1 MEPKHAEL
9 MKRIILFALLSLP
22 AFAQQRT
29 SAQLG
34 EDLQKLRV
42 LGSVLHVAAHPDDES
57 THMLTWFAQQ
67 QHWET
72 SYFACTRGD
81 GGQNLIGDEQGV
93 PLGLIRTQELLAAR
107 RIDGANQYFSRAFD
121 FGFSKST
128 EEALVFWDRQLILSD
143 LVWVI
148 RKTRPDIIFTRF
160 PPDARAG
167 HGHHS
172 ASAALAIEAYKAAAD
187 PKMFPEQLKKGVD
200 VWQAKRLLWNTFR
213 FPGSTG
219 NSTISDSQFKVN
231 IGDYLPF
238 LGQSTGEL
246 AAYSRS
252 QHKSQGFGFAVDRGR
267 SSEYFATL
275 GGEAPKE
282 FLWDGVDASWNRVNP
297 NIDALIVPIIK
308 DYNPEKPYESIS
320 ALINL
325 KKSIQALPSSP
336 WTQKK
341 IAEINAWV
349 VSAAGVYLG
358 ATTSQGMVAI
368 GEKLPIKTEFIVRA
382 PINVDHVSISFA
394 GIDTTILGKIE
405 PYKKYPFNRV
415 ITASAPITQPYW
427 IQEAKATGHFNV
439 SDQQKIGQAKVDPA
453 YTAKAIFHIQGE
465 EFSLEKPVQEL
476 IIDPVKGEILQP
488 IAVTPKTVFRLSS
501 NVVLLPKGSKTTK
514 TIQLSITALAALKP
528 GRMEVKSGASVL
540 ANISLKEGMKA
551 GEKREWPVY
560 FNEAV
565 VPDGKIT
572 SNLQLHIYAG
582 SENWIDSLDLQT
594 IEYPHIP
601 TQRYFTPVNLSLLH
615 IDFAKKGNR
624 LGYIK
629 GAGDKVPE
637 ALKQMGYEVDFLGEK
652 DLTAANLQKYDA
664 VLTGVRAYNTND
676 YWENAYPE
684 IMKYIENGGNYVVQY
699 NTASFLGPMKSSMSP
714 YPLLVSRNR
723 ITKEEAKP
731 AFLLPS
737 HTLLNSPNKI
747 SETDFQDWIQERSV
761 YTAETNDPHF
771 EFPLGFTDPNEA
783 ENKGN
788 IAVAKY
794 GKGQFIY
801 TGLVF
806 FRELPAGVP
815 GAYRLLANLLAKPS
829 R

>member
-1 MEPKHAEL
+1 
-9 MKRIILFALLSLP
+9 MKKIILLALLAIP
-22 AFAQQRT
+22 ALAQQRT

-72 SYFACTRGD
+72 NYFACTRGD

-107 RIDGANQYFSRAFD
+107 KIDGANQYFSRAFD

-128 EEALVFWDRQLILSD
+128 EEALGFWEKQLILSD

-187 PKMFPEQLKKGVD
+187 PKMFPEQLKKGVE

-213 FPGSTG
+213 FPGSSG
-219 NSTISDSQFKVN
+219 NSTISDTQFKVE

-246 AAYSRS
+246 AAFSRS

-267 SSEYFATL
+267 SMEYFATL
-275 GGEAPKE
+275 AGDAPKE
-282 FLWDGVDASWNRVNP
+282 NLWDGVDATWNRVNP
-297 NIDALIVPIIK
+297 SIDALIVPIIK
-308 DYNPEKPYESIS
+308 AYNPEKPYESIS
-320 ALINL
+320 ALIGL
-325 KKSIQALPSSP
+325 KKSIKALPSSP

-341 IAEINAWV
+341 MAEIDAWV
-349 VSAAGVYLG
+349 IQAAGIYLG
-358 ATTSQGMVAI
+358 ATTTQGIIAT
-368 GEKLPIKTEFIVRA
+368 GEKLNIKTEFIVRA
-382 PINVDHVSISFA
+382 PISVENVAVSFA
-394 GIDTTILGKIE
+394 GQDTTFAGKIQ
-405 PYKKYPFNRV
+405 PYKKYPLQRN
-415 ITASAPITQPYW
+415 ISASTSITQPYW
-427 IQEAKATGHFNV
+427 IQETKSTGHFNV
-439 SDQQKIGQAKVDPA
+439 SDQQKIGQAKVDPT
-453 YTAKAIFHIQGE
+453 YTAKATFSIQGE
-465 EFSLEKPVQEL
+465 EFSVERPVQEL

-488 IAVTPKTVFRLSS
+488 ITISPKTVFNLSS
-501 NVVLLPKGSKTTK
+501 NVVLLPRGSKATK
-514 TIQLSITALAALKP
+514 TIQIAITAMAALKP
-528 GRMEVKSGASVL
+528 GKIDVKSGESTL
-540 ANISLKEGMKA
+540 TTIDLKDGMKA
-551 GEKREWPVY
+551 GEKHEWPIS
-560 FNEAV
+560 FSE
-565 VPDGKIT
+565 
-572 SNLQLHIYAG
+572 SNLKEGKSSSAVQLHITSG
-582 SENWIDSLDLQT
+582 GERWVDSLEIQT

-601 TQRYFTPVNLSLLH
+601 TQRYFSPVNLSLLH
-615 IDFAKKGNR
+615 IDFVKKGNR

-637 ALKQMGYEVDFLGEK
+637 GLKQMGYQVDFLTEK
-652 DLTAANLQKYDA
+652 DLTAANLKQYD
-664 VLTGVRAYNTND
+664 VVMTGVRAYNTNE

-714 YPLLVSRNR
+714 YTLLVTRNR

-731 AFLLPS
+731 NFLQPNHVLF
-737 HTLLNSPNKI
+737 NKPNKI
-747 SETDFQDWIQERSV
+747 SEADFADWIQERSI

-771 EFPLGFTDPNEA
+771 EFPLGFSDPNES

-788 IAVAKY
+788 IAVTKY

-806 FRELPAGVP
+806 FREIPAGVP
-815 GAYRLLANLLAKPS
+815 GAYRLLANLLAKPE
-829 R
+829 

>member
-1 MEPKHAEL
+1 
-9 MKRIILFALLSLP
+9 MKKIILLALLALP
-22 AFAQQRT
+22 AIAQQRT

-72 SYFACTRGD
+72 NYFACTRGD

-128 EEALVFWDRQLILSD
+128 EEALGFWDKQLILSD

-187 PKMFPEQLKKGVD
+187 PRMFPEQLKQGVD

-267 SSEYFATL
+267 STEYFATL
-275 GGEAPKE
+275 GGDAPVE
-282 FLWDGVDASWNRVNP
+282 NLWDGVDATWNRVNP
-297 NIDALIVPIIK
+297 SIDALISPIIQQY
-308 DYNPEKPYESIS
+308 DPSKPYESIA
-320 ALINL
+320 ALIRL
-325 KKSIQALPSSP
+325 KKAIKALPASA

-341 IAEINAWV
+341 IAEIDAWV
-349 VSAAGVYLG
+349 VNAAGIYLG
-358 ATTSQGMVAI
+358 ATTSQGMVAV

-382 PINVDHVSISFA
+382 PITVEHVRISFA
-394 GIDTTILGKIE
+394 GIDTTYNGTIQ
-405 PYKKYPFNRV
+405 PYKKYPFHRS
-415 ITASAPITQPYW
+415 ITASASITQPYW
-427 IQEAKATGHFNV
+427 IQETKSTGHFNV
-439 SDQQKIGQAKVDPA
+439 SDQQKIGQARVDPA
-453 YTAKAIFHIQGE
+453 YTAKASFRIQGE
-465 EFSLEKPVQEL
+465 EFSVERPVQEL

-488 IAVTPKTVFRLSS
+488 ITISPKTVFSLSS
-501 NVVLLPKGSKTTK
+501 SVVLLPRGSKATK
-514 TIQLSITALAALKP
+514 TIQIAITALAALEP
-528 GRMEVKSGASVL
+528 GKIEVKSGESTL
-540 ANISLKEGMKA
+540 ANILLKDGMKA
-551 GEKREWPVY
+551 GEKREWPIS
-560 FNEAV
+560 FQEAT
-565 VPDGKIT
+565 VPVGKLS
-572 SNLQLHIYAG
+572 SNIQLHINAG
-582 SENWIDSLDLQT
+582 TENWVDSSEIHTID
-594 IEYPHIP
+594 YAHIP

-637 ALKQMGYEVDFLGEK
+637 GLKQMGYQVDFLTEK
-652 DLTAANLQKYDA
+652 DLTAANLRQYD
-664 VLTGVRAYNTND
+664 VVMTGVRAYNTNE

-714 YPLLVSRNR
+714 YPLLVTRNR

-731 AFLLPS
+731 NFLQPNHVLFN
-737 HTLLNSPNKI
+737 HPNKI
-747 SETDFQDWIQERSV
+747 SDKDFEDWIQERSI

-771 EFPLGFTDPNEA
+771 EFPLGFSDPNES

-788 IAVAKY
+788 IAVTKY

-806 FRELPAGVP
+806 FREIPAGVP
-815 GAYRLLANLLAKPS
+815 GAYRLLANLLAKPD
-829 R
+829 

>member
-1 MEPKHAEL
+1 
-9 MKRIILFALLSLP
+9 MKKIFLFALITLT
-22 AFAQQRT
+22 ATAQQRN

-72 SYFACTRGD
+72 NYFACTRGD

-128 EEALVFWDRQLILSD
+128 EEALGFWDKQLILSD

-187 PKMFPEQLKKGVD
+187 PKLFPEQLKKGVE

-213 FPGSTG
+213 FPGSSG
-219 NSTISDSQFKVN
+219 NSTISDTQFKVE

-246 AAYSRS
+246 AAFSRS

-267 SSEYFATL
+267 STEYFATL
-275 GGEAPKE
+275 AGDAPKDN
-282 FLWDGVDASWNRVNP
+282 LWDGVDATWNRVNP
-297 NIDALIVPIIK
+297 SIDALITPIIQA
-308 DYNPEKPYESIS
+308 YNPAKPYESIS
-320 ALINL
+320 ALIGL
-325 KKSIQALPSSP
+325 KKAIKALPASS

-341 IAEINAWV
+341 IVEIDAWV
-349 VSAAGVYLG
+349 VQAAGIYLG
-358 ATTSQGMVAI
+358 ATTTQGIIAT
-368 GEKLPIKTEFIVRA
+368 GEKLNIKTEFIVRA
-382 PINVDHVSISFA
+382 PISVENVAVSFA
-394 GIDTTILGKIE
+394 GQDTTFVGKIQ
-405 PYKKYPFNRV
+405 PYKKYPLQRS
-415 ITASAPITQPYW
+415 ILASAFITQPYW
-427 IQEAKATGHFNV
+427 IQETKSTGHFNV
-439 SDQQKIGQAKVDPA
+439 ADQQKIGQAKVDAA
-453 YTAKAIFHIQGE
+453 YTAKATFSIQGE
-465 EFSLEKPVQEL
+465 EFNIERPVQEL

-488 IAVTPKTVFRLSS
+488 ITISPKTVFSLSS
-501 NVVLLPKGSKTTK
+501 NVVLLPRGSKTTK
-514 TIQLSITALAALKP
+514 SIQIAITALAALKP
-528 GRMEVKSGASVL
+528 GKIEVKTGATSL
-540 ANISLKEGMKA
+540 STIDLKEGMKA
-551 GEKREWPVY
+551 GEKREWPIS
-560 FNEAV
+560 FTEANLKE
-565 VPDGKIT
+565 GKSSST
-572 SNLQLHIYAG
+572 VQLHITSGA
-582 SENWIDSLDLQT
+582 EQWVDSLELQT
-594 IEYPHIP
+594 IEYAHIP

-637 ALKQMGYEVDFLGEK
+637 GLKQMGYEVDFLTEK
-652 DLTAANLQKYDA
+652 DLTASNLKQYD
-664 VLTGVRAYNTND
+664 VVMTGVRAYNTNE
-676 YWENAYPE
+676 YWGNVFPE
-684 IMKYIENGGNYVVQY
+684 IMKYMEDGGNYVVQY
-699 NTASFLGPMKSSMSP
+699 NTASYLGPMKSNMSP
-714 YPLLVSRNR
+714 YPLLVTRNR

-731 AFLLPS
+731 NFLLPA
-737 HTLLNSPNKI
+737 HALLNRPNKI
-747 SETDFQDWIQERSV
+747 TEADFADWIQERSI
-761 YTAETNDPHF
+761 YTVETNDPHF
-771 EFPLGFTDPNEA
+771 EFPLGFSDPNES

-788 IAVAKY
+788 IAVTKY

-806 FRELPAGVP
+806 FREIPAGVP
-815 GAYRLLANLLAKPS
+815 GAYRLLANLLAKPD
-829 R
+829 

>member
-1 MEPKHAEL
+1 
-9 MKRIILFALLSLP
+9 MKKLILLALLALP
-22 AFAQQRT
+22 ALAQQRT

-72 SYFACTRGD
+72 NYFACTRGD

-128 EEALVFWDRQLILSD
+128 DEALAFWDKQLILSD

-267 SSEYFATL
+267 STEYFATL
-275 GGEAPKE
+275 GGDAPKD

-297 NIDALIVPIIK
+297 NIDALIIPIIK
-308 DYNPEKPYESIS
+308 AYNPAKPYESIS
-320 ALINL
+320 ALISL
-325 KKSIQALPSSP
+325 KKSIQALPKSP
-336 WTQKK
+336 WTEKK
-341 IAEINAWV
+341 LNEINAWV

-382 PINVDHVSISFA
+382 PIQVENVKISFA
-394 GIDTTILGKIE
+394 GIDSTIKGTVE
-405 PYKKYPFNRV
+405 PYKKYPFNRS

-427 IQEAKATGHFNV
+427 IQETKATGHFNV

-488 IAVTPKTVFRLSS
+488 IAVTPKTVFSLSS
-501 NVVLLPKGSKTTK
+501 NVVLLPKGSKATK
-514 TIQLSITALAALKP
+514 TTNLSITALGGLKP
-528 GRMEVKSGASVL
+528 GKIEVKLGASVL
-540 ANISLKEGMKA
+540 ANIPLKDGMKA
-551 GEKREWPVY
+551 GEKREWPIS
-560 FNEAV
+560 FIEAS
-565 VPDGKIT
+565 VPLGKLS
-572 SNLQLHIYAG
+572 SNIQLHITSG
-582 SENWIDSLDLQT
+582 TDNWVDSLNLQT

-637 ALKQMGYEVDFLGEK
+637 ALKQMGYEVDFLAEK
-652 DLTAANLQKYDA
+652 DLTAANLQKYDV

-731 AFLLPS
+731 EFLLPT
-737 HTLLNSPNKI
+737 HPLLNSPNKI
-747 SETDFQDWIQERSV
+747 SETDFTDWIQERSI
-761 YTAETNDPHF
+761 YTAETTDPHF
-771 EFPLGFTDPNEA
+771 EFPLGFSDPGESQ
-783 ENKGN
+783 NKGN
-788 IAVAKY
+788 IAVTKY

-815 GAYRLLANLLAKPS
+815 GAYRLLANLLAKPH
-829 R
+829 

>member
-1 MEPKHAEL
+1 
-9 MKRIILFALLSLP
+9 MKKIILLALLAIP
-22 AFAQQRT
+22 ALAQQRT

-72 SYFACTRGD
+72 NYFACTRGD

-107 RIDGANQYFSRAFD
+107 KIDGANQYFSRAFD

-128 EEALVFWDRQLILSD
+128 EEALGFWDKQLILSD

-213 FPGSTG
+213 FPGSSG
-219 NSTISDSQFKVN
+219 NSTISDTQFKVD

-246 AAYSRS
+246 AAFSRS

-267 SSEYFATL
+267 STEYFATL
-275 GGEAPKE
+275 AGDAPKE
-282 FLWDGVDASWNRVNP
+282 NLWDGVDATWNRVNSK
-297 NIDALIVPIIK
+297 IDALITPIIQA
-308 DYNPEKPYESIS
+308 YNPAKPYESIN
-320 ALINL
+320 ALIGL
-325 KKSIQALPSSP
+325 KKSIKALPSSP

-341 IAEINAWV
+341 VAEIDAWV
-349 VSAAGVYLG
+349 VQAAGIYLG
-358 ATTSQGMVAI
+358 ATTTQGIIAT
-368 GEKLPIKTEFIVRA
+368 GEKLNIKTEFIVRA
-382 PINVDHVSISFA
+382 PISVENVAVSFA
-394 GIDTTILGKIE
+394 GQDTTFAGKIQ
-405 PYKKYPFNRV
+405 PYKKYPLQRS
-415 ITASAPITQPYW
+415 ILASALITQPYW

-439 SDQQKIGQAKVDPA
+439 ADQQKIGQAHVDPA
-453 YTAKAIFHIQGE
+453 YTASAKFQIQGE
-465 EFSLEKPVQEL
+465 EFRVERPVQEL

-488 IAVTPKTVFRLSS
+488 ITISPKTVFSLSS
-501 NVVLLPKGSKTTK
+501 NVVLLPRGSKTTK
-514 TIQLSITALAALKP
+514 TIQIAITAMSALKP
-528 GRMEVKSGASVL
+528 GKIDVKSGESTWTT
-540 ANISLKEGMKA
+540 IELKDGMKA
-551 GEKREWPVY
+551 GEKREWPIS
-560 FNEAV
+560 FSESNLKE
-565 VPDGKIT
+565 GKIS
-572 SNLQLHIYAG
+572 SNIQLHINSG
-582 SENWIDSLDLQT
+582 QEHWIDSLSIQT

-601 TQRYFTPVNLSLLH
+601 TQRYFSPVNLSLLH
-615 IDFAKKGNR
+615 IDFVKKGNR

-637 ALKQMGYEVDFLGEK
+637 GLKQMGYQVDFLTEK
-652 DLTAANLQKYDA
+652 DLTAANLKQYD
-664 VLTGVRAYNTND
+664 VVMTGVRAYNTNE

-714 YPLLVSRNR
+714 YPLQVTRNR

-731 AFLLPS
+731 VFLITNHAFF
-737 HTLLNSPNKI
+737 TKPNKI
-747 SETDFQDWIQERSV
+747 SDVDFNDWIQERSI

-771 EFPLGFTDPNEA
+771 EFPLGFSDPNES

-788 IAVAKY
+788 IAVTKY
-794 GKGQFIY
+794 WKGQFIY

-806 FRELPAGVP
+806 FREIPAGVP
-815 GAYRLLANLLAKPS
+815 GAYRLLANLLAKPE
-829 R
+829 

>member
-1 MEPKHAEL
+1 
-9 MKRIILFALLSLP
+9 MKKLILFALLALP

-72 SYFACTRGD
+72 NYFACTRGD

-128 EEALVFWDRQLILSD
+128 NEALAFWDKQLILSD

-187 PKMFPEQLKKGVD
+187 PKMFPEQLKQGVD

-219 NSTISDSQFKVN
+219 NSTISDTQFKVN

-246 AAYSRS
+246 AAFSRS

-267 SSEYFATL
+267 STEYFATL
-275 GGEAPKE
+275 GGDAPKE
-282 FLWDGVDASWNRVNP
+282 YLWDGIDASWNRVNP
-297 NIDALIVPIIK
+297 KIDALIIPIIQA
-308 DYNPEKPYESIS
+308 YNPEKPYESIP
-320 ALINL
+320 ALISL
-325 KKSIQALPSSP
+325 KKSIQAIPNSP

-341 IAEINAWV
+341 LAEINTWV
-349 VSAAGVYLG
+349 VNAAGIYLG
-358 ATTSQGMVAI
+358 ATTSQGIVAV

-382 PINVDHVSISFA
+382 PIQVENVRISIA
-394 GIDTTILGKIE
+394 GMDSTIKGTLE
-405 PYKKYPFNRV
+405 PYKKYPFNRS
-415 ITASAPITQPYW
+415 ITASAPISQPYW
-427 IQEAKATGHFNV
+427 LQEAKATGHFNV

-453 YTAKAIFHIQGE
+453 YTAKATFMIQGE
-465 EFSLEKPVQEL
+465 EFTLEKPVQEL

-488 IAVTPKTVFRLSS
+488 IAITPKTVFSLSS
-501 NVVLLPKGSKTTK
+501 NVVLLPKGSKETK
-514 TIQLSITALAALKP
+514 TINLSITALAGLKS
-528 GRMEVKSGASVL
+528 GKIEVRSGASVL
-540 ANISLKEGMKA
+540 ANIVLKDGMKA
-551 GEKREWPVY
+551 GEKHEWPIS
-560 FNEAV
+560 FTEASV
-565 VPDGKIT
+565 ATGKIS
-572 SNLQLHIYAG
+572 SNIQLHITSG
-582 SENWIDSLDLQT
+582 TENWVDSLTLQT

-615 IDFAKKGNR
+615 IDFAKKGR
-624 LGYIK
+624 KIGYIK

-652 DLTAANLQKYDA
+652 DLSAANLQKYDA
-664 VLTGVRAYNTND
+664 VLTGVRAYNTNE

-731 AFLLPS
+731 EFLLPS
-737 HTLLNSPNKI
+737 HPLFNSPNKI
-747 SETDFQDWIQERSV
+747 TESDFADWIQERSI
-761 YTAETNDPHF
+761 YTAETSDPHF
-771 EFPLGFTDPNEA
+771 EFPLGFSDPGESQ
-783 ENKGN
+783 NKGN
-788 IAVAKY
+788 IAVTKY

-815 GAYRLLANLLAKPS
+815 GAYRLLANLLAKPQ
-829 R
+829 

>member
-1 MEPKHAEL
+1 
-9 MKRIILFALLSLP
+9 MKKIILFALLAIPVL
-22 AFAQQRT
+22 AQQRT

-72 SYFACTRGD
+72 NYFAFTRGD

-128 EEALVFWDRQLILSD
+128 DEALAFWDKQLVLAD

-200 VWQAKRLLWNTFR
+200 IWQAKRLLWNTFR
-213 FPGSTG
+213 FPGSSG
-219 NSTISDSQFKVN
+219 NSTIADSQFKVN

-238 LGQSTGEL
+238 LGQSTSEL

-267 SSEYFATL
+267 STEYFATL

-282 FLWDGVDASWNRVNP
+282 FLWDGVEASWNRVNA
-297 NIDALIVPIIK
+297 NIDGLIVPIIK
-308 DYNPEKPYESIS
+308 AYNPAKPYESIS

-341 IAEINAWV
+341 INEINTWV
-349 VSAAGVYLG
+349 VNAAGVYLG
-358 ATTSQGMVAI
+358 ATTTQGIVAI

-382 PINVDHVSISFA
+382 PIQVENVKISFA
-394 GIDTTILGKIE
+394 GIDSTIKGTLE
-405 PYKKYPFNRV
+405 PYKKYPFNRS

-453 YTAKAIFHIQGE
+453 YTAKATFMIQGE

-488 IAVTPKTVFRLSS
+488 IAITPKTVFNLSS
-501 NVVLLPKGSKTTK
+501 NVVLLPKGSKATK
-514 TIQLSITALAALKP
+514 TIQLSITALASLKS
-528 GRMEVKSGASVL
+528 GKIEVKSGALIL
-540 ANISLKEGMKA
+540 ANIALKDGMKA
-551 GEKREWPVY
+551 GEKHEWPIS
-560 FNEAV
+560 FTEAT
-565 VPDGKIT
+565 VPAGKLS
-572 SNLQLHIYAG
+572 SNIQLHITSG
-582 SENWIDSLDLQT
+582 TENWVDSLTLQT

-615 IDFAKKGNR
+615 VDFAKKGHR

-637 ALKQMGYEVDFLGEK
+637 TLKQMGYDVDFLGEK
-652 DLTAANLQKYDA
+652 DLTAANLQKYDV
-664 VLTGVRAYNTND
+664 VLTGVRAYNTNE

-714 YPLLVSRNR
+714 YPLQVTRNR

-731 AFLLPS
+731 IFLQPNHALF
-737 HTLLNSPNKI
+737 NSPNKI
-747 SETDFQDWIQERSV
+747 SETDFQDWIQERSI

-771 EFPLGFTDPNEA
+771 EFPLGFSDPGEA

-788 IAVAKY
+788 IAVTKY

-815 GAYRLLANLLAKPS
+815 GAWRLFANLLANPNSK
-829 R
+829 

>member
-1 MEPKHAEL
+1 
-9 MKRIILFALLSLP
+9 MKKIILLALLALP
-22 AFAQQRT
+22 ALAQQRNA
-29 SAQLG
+29 AQLG
-34 EDLQKLRV
+34 EDLKKLRV

-72 SYFACTRGD
+72 NYFACTRGD

-128 EEALVFWDRQLILSD
+128 DEALGFWDKQLILSD

-213 FPGSTG
+213 FPGSSG
-219 NSTISDSQFKVN
+219 NSTISDTQFKVE

-246 AAYSRS
+246 AAFSRS

-267 SSEYFATL
+267 STEYFATL
-275 GGEAPKE
+275 GGDAPKE
-282 FLWDGVDASWNRVNP
+282 YLWDGVDATWNRVNP
-297 NIDALIVPIIK
+297 SIDALITPIIQQF
-308 DYNPEKPYESIS
+308 NPTKPYESIS
-320 ALINL
+320 ALIGL
-325 KKSIQALPSSP
+325 KKAIKALPASP

-341 IAEINAWV
+341 INEIDAWV
-349 VSAAGVYLG
+349 VQAAGIYLG
-358 ATTSQGMVAI
+358 ATTNQGVIAT
-368 GEKLPIKTEFIVRA
+368 GDKLAIKTEFIVRA
-382 PINVDHVSISFA
+382 PITVENVAVSFA
-394 GIDTTILGKIE
+394 GQDTTFAGKIQ
-405 PYKKYPFNRV
+405 PYKKYPLQRS
-415 ITASAPITQPYW
+415 ITASAGISQPYW
-427 IQEAKATGHFNV
+427 IQQTKSTGHFNV
-439 SDQQKIGQAKVDPA
+439 ADQQKIGQAKVDPA
-453 YTAKAIFHIQGE
+453 YTATAKFHIQGE
-465 EFSLEKPVQEL
+465 EFSLERPVQEL

-488 IAVTPKTVFRLSS
+488 ITISPKTVFNLSS
-501 NVVLLPKGSKTTK
+501 NVVLLPRGSKATK
-514 TIQLSITALAALKP
+514 TIQIAITAMAAIKP
-528 GRMEVKSGASVL
+528 GKIEVKSGESTL
-540 ANISLKEGMKA
+540 TTIDLKDGMKA
-551 GEKREWPVY
+551 GEKREWPIS
-560 FNEAV
+560 FSESNLKE
-565 VPDGKIT
+565 GKIS
-572 SNLQLHIYAG
+572 SNIQLHINSG
-582 SENWIDSLDLQT
+582 QEHWIDSLSIQT
-594 IEYPHIP
+594 IEYAHIP
-601 TQRYFTPVNLSLLH
+601 TQRYFSPVNLSLLH
-615 IDFAKKGNR
+615 IDFVKKGNR

-637 ALKQMGYEVDFLGEK
+637 GLKQMGYQVDFLTEK
-652 DLTAANLQKYDA
+652 DLTAANLKQYD
-664 VLTGVRAYNTND
+664 VVMTGVRAYNTNE

-714 YPLLVSRNR
+714 YPLQVTRNR

-731 AFLLPS
+731 DFLQPNHVLF
-737 HTLLNSPNKI
+737 NKPNKI
-747 SETDFQDWIQERSV
+747 NEADFADWIQERSI
-761 YTAETNDPHF
+761 YTAETNDQHF
-771 EFPLGFTDPNEA
+771 EFPLGFSDPNES

-788 IAVAKY
+788 IAVTKY

-806 FRELPAGVP
+806 FREIPAGVP
-815 GAYRLLANLLAKPS
+815 GAYRLLANLLAKPD
-829 R
+829 

>member
-1 MEPKHAEL
+1 
-9 MKRIILFALLSLP
+9 MKKIIILALL
-22 AFAQQRT
+22 AFSSVAQQRT

-72 SYFACTRGD
+72 NYFACTRGD

-128 EEALVFWDRQLILSD
+128 EEALDFWNKPLILAD

-187 PKMFPEQLKKGVD
+187 PNRFPEQLKQGVN

-213 FPGSTG
+213 FPGSA
-219 NSTISDSQFKVN
+219 NSTITDSQFKVE

-238 LGQSTGEL
+238 LGQSSGEL

-267 SSEYFATL
+267 STEYFATL
-275 GGEAPKE
+275 VGDAPKE
-282 FLWDGVDASWNRVNP
+282 FLWDGIDATWNRVNGS
-297 NIDALIVPIIK
+297 IDALILPIIQA
-308 DYNPEKPYESIS
+308 YQPEKPYESIP
-320 ALINL
+320 ALISL
-325 KKSIQALPSSP
+325 KKSLKSLPSSP

-341 IAEINAWV
+341 IAEIDAWV
-349 VSAAGVYLG
+349 INAAGIYLG
-358 ATTSQGMVAI
+358 ATSTQGIVAI
-368 GEKLPIKTEFIVRA
+368 GEKIALKSEFIVRS
-382 PINVDHVSISFA
+382 PISVEKLTISMA
-394 GIDTTILGKIE
+394 GIDSTFSGKMQA
-405 PYKKYPFNRV
+405 YQKYTFNR
-415 ITASAPITQPYW
+415 ILTASAPITQPYW
-427 IQEAKATGHFNV
+427 IKEAKATGHFNV
-439 SDQQKIGQAKVDPA
+439 SDQQKIGQANVDPA
-453 YTAKAIFHIQGE
+453 YTAKASFFIQGE
-465 EFSLEKPVQEL
+465 EFSVEKTVQEL

-488 IAVTPKTVFRLSS
+488 IAITPKTTFHLSS
-501 NVVLLPKGSKTTK
+501 NVVLLPKGSKISKTTQ
-514 TIQLSITALAALKP
+514 ISITALAALKP
-528 GRMEVKSGASVL
+528 GKIEVKSGDLVL
-540 ANISLKEGMKA
+540 ANITLQDGMKA
-551 GEKREWPVY
+551 GEKRELPIS
-560 FNEAV
+560 FTEANLKE
-565 VPDGKIT
+565 GKI
-572 SNLQLHIYAG
+572 SYKLQLHIQSGADH
-582 SENWIDSLDLQT
+582 WIDSLALQT

-601 TQRYFTPVNLSLLH
+601 TQRYFSPVNLSLLH
-615 IDFAKKGNR
+615 IDFAKKGSR

-637 ALKQMGYEVDFLGEK
+637 GLKQMGYQVDFLSEK
-652 DLTAANLQKYDA
+652 DLTAANLKQYDV
-664 VLTGVRAYNTND
+664 VLTGVRAYNTNEF
-676 YWENAYPE
+676 WENAYPE

-714 YPLLVSRNR
+714 YPLQVSRNR
-723 ITKEEAKP
+723 ITKEEATP
-731 AFLLPS
+731 DFIQQN
-737 HTLLNSPNKI
+737 HVVFNSPNKI
-747 SETDFQDWIQERSV
+747 STSDFQDWVQERSI
-761 YTAETNDPHF
+761 YTAETTDPHF
-771 EFPLGFTDPNEA
+771 EFPLGFTDPGES

-788 IAVAKY
+788 IAITKY

-806 FRELPAGVP
+806 FREIPAGVP
-815 GAYRLLANLLAKPS
+815 GAYRLFANLLANPNAK
-829 R
+829 

>member
-1 MEPKHAEL
+1 MESKYVEL
-9 MKRIILFALLSLP
+9 MKKLILLAFLAVPAL
-22 AFAQQRT
+22 AQQRT

-72 SYFACTRGD
+72 NYFACTRGD

-93 PLGLIRTQELLAAR
+93 PLGLIRTQELVAAR

-128 EEALVFWDRQLILSD
+128 DEALAFWDKQLILSD

-172 ASAALAIEAYKAAAD
+172 ASSALAIEAYKAAAD
-187 PKMFPEQLKKGVD
+187 PKRFPEQLKQGVN

-219 NSTISDSQFKVN
+219 NSTVSDSQFKVN

-246 AAYSRS
+246 AAFSRS
-252 QHKSQGFGFAVDRGR
+252 QHKSQGFGFAVDHGR
-267 SSEYFATL
+267 STEYFATL
-275 GGEAPKE
+275 GGDAPKE
-282 FLWDGVDASWNRVNP
+282 FLWDGIDATWNRVNP
-297 NIDALIVPIIK
+297 NIDALIIPIIQA
-308 DYNPEKPYESIS
+308 YNPAKPYESIP
-320 ALINL
+320 ALISL
-325 KKSIQALPSSP
+325 KKSIQVLPASP

-341 IAEINAWV
+341 INEINSWV
-349 VSAAGVYLG
+349 VQAAGIYLG
-358 ATTSQGMVAI
+358 ATTSQGIVAV

-382 PINVDHVSISFA
+382 PIQVENVKISFA
-394 GIDTTILGKIE
+394 GMDSTIKGTLE
-405 PYKKYPFNRV
+405 PYKKYPFNRS

-427 IQEAKATGHFNV
+427 LKEAKATGHFNV

-453 YTAKAIFHIQGE
+453 YSAKATFVIQGE
-465 EFSLEKPVQEL
+465 EFTLEKPVQEL

-488 IAVTPKTVFRLSS
+488 IAITPKTVFSLSS
-501 NVVLLPKGSKTTK
+501 NVVLLAKGSKETK
-514 TIQLSITALAALKP
+514 TIHLSITAIAALKP
-528 GRMEVKSGASVL
+528 GNIEVKSGTSVL
-540 ANISLKEGMKA
+540 ANIALKDGMKA
-551 GEKREWPVY
+551 GEKHEWPIS
-560 FNEAV
+560 FHEASV
-565 VPDGKIT
+565 AMGKIS
-572 SNLQLHIYAG
+572 SNLQLHIHSG
-582 SENWIDSLDLQT
+582 TESWVDSLTMQT

-615 IDFAKKGNR
+615 IDFAKKGR
-624 LGYIK
+624 KIGYIK

-652 DLTAANLQKYDA
+652 DLSAANLQKYDA
-664 VLTGVRAYNTND
+664 VLTGVRAYNTNE

-731 AFLLPS
+731 EFLLPS
-737 HTLLNSPNKI
+737 HPVFNSPNKI
-747 SETDFQDWIQERSV
+747 TESDFVDWIQERSI
-761 YTAETNDPHF
+761 YTAETSDPHF
-771 EFPLGFTDPNEA
+771 EFPLGFSDPGESI
-783 ENKGN
+783 NKGN
-788 IAVAKY
+788 IAVTKY

-815 GAYRLLANLLAKPS
+815 GAYRLLANILAKPH
-829 R
+829 

>member
-1 MEPKHAEL
+1 
-9 MKRIILFALLSLP
+9 MKKIILLALFAIP
-22 AFAQQRT
+22 VFAQQRN

-72 SYFACTRGD
+72 NYFACTRGD

-128 EEALVFWDRQLILSD
+128 DEALEFWDKQLILSD

-172 ASAALAIEAYKAAAD
+172 ASAALAIEAYKAAAN
-187 PKMFPEQLKKGVD
+187 PKMFPEQLKKGVE

-219 NSTISDSQFKVN
+219 NSTISDTQFKLE

-246 AAYSRS
+246 AAFSRS

-267 SSEYFATL
+267 STEYFATL
-275 GGEAPKE
+275 AGDAPKE
-282 FLWDGVDASWNRVNP
+282 NLWDGVDATWNRVNS
-297 NIDALIVPIIK
+297 NIDALIIPIIQA
-308 DYNPEKPYESIS
+308 YNPAKPYESIS
-320 ALINL
+320 ALVGL
-325 KKSIQALPSSP
+325 KKAIKALPSSS

-341 IAEINAWV
+341 IAEIDAWV
-349 VSAAGVYLG
+349 VQAAGIYLG
-358 ATTSQGMVAI
+358 ATTTQGIIAT
-368 GEKLPIKTEFIVRA
+368 GEKLNIKTEFILRS
-382 PINVDHVSISFA
+382 PISVENVAVSFA
-394 GIDTTILGKIE
+394 GQDTTFGGKIQ
-405 PYKKYPFNRV
+405 PYKKYPLQRS
-415 ITASAPITQPYW
+415 ILASASITQPYW
-427 IQEAKATGHFNV
+427 IQETKSTGHFNV

-453 YTAKAIFHIQGE
+453 YTAKANFSIQGE
-465 EFSLEKPVQEL
+465 EFSVERPVQEL

-488 IAVTPKTVFRLSS
+488 ITISPKTVFSLSS
-501 NVVLLPKGSKTTK
+501 NIVLLPRGSKSAK
-514 TIQLSITALAALKP
+514 SIQIAITAQAALKP
-528 GRMEVKSGASVL
+528 GKIEVKTGGTSLST
-540 ANISLKEGMKA
+540 IDLKEGMKA
-551 GEKREWPVY
+551 GEKREWPIY
-560 FNEAV
+560 FTEASQKE
-565 VPDGKIT
+565 GKSSST
-572 SNLQLHIYAG
+572 VQLHITSG
-582 SENWIDSLDLQT
+582 VEQWVDSLEIQT

-637 ALKQMGYEVDFLGEK
+637 GLKQMGYQVDFLSEK
-652 DLTAANLQKYDA
+652 DLTAANLKQYD
-664 VLTGVRAYNTND
+664 VVMTGVRAYNTNE

-714 YPLLVSRNR
+714 YPLQVTRNR

-731 AFLLPS
+731 TFLQPNHALFY
-737 HTLLNSPNKI
+737 SPNKI
-747 SETDFQDWIQERSV
+747 TEEDFADWIQERSI

-771 EFPLGFTDPNEA
+771 EFPLGFSDPNESL
-783 ENKGN
+783 NKGN

-806 FRELPAGVP
+806 FREIPAGVP
-815 GAYRLLANLLAKPS
+815 GAYRLLANLLAKPE
-829 R
+829 

>member
-1 MEPKHAEL
+1 

-219 NSTISDSQFKVN
+219 NSTISDSQFKIN

-246 AAYSRS
+246 ATYSRS

-267 SSEYFATL
+267 STEYFATL

-282 FLWDGVDASWNRVNP
+282 FLWDGVDASWNRVNS
-297 NIDALIVPIIK
+297 NIDALITPIIK
-308 DYNPEKPYESIS
+308 AYNPAKPYESIS

-325 KKSIQALPSSP
+325 KKSIQALPKSP
-336 WTQKK
+336 WTEKK
-341 IAEINAWV
+341 LNEINTWV
-349 VSAAGVYLG
+349 VNAAGIYLG
-358 ATTSQGMVAI
+358 ATTSQGIVAV

-382 PINVDHVSISFA
+382 PIQVEKVQISFA
-394 GIDTTILGKIE
+394 GMDSTIHGTLE
-405 PYKKYPFNRV
+405 PYKKYPFHRV

-427 IQEAKATGHFNV
+427 IQEAKTTGHFNV

-453 YTAKAIFHIQGE
+453 YTAKATFLIQGE
-465 EFSLEKPVQEL
+465 VFSLEKPVQEL

-488 IAVTPKTVFRLSS
+488 ISVTPKTVFRLSS

-540 ANISLKEGMKA
+540 ANISLKDGMKA
-551 GEKREWPVY
+551 GEKREWPVS

-637 ALKQMGYEVDFLGEK
+637 ALKQMGYQVDFLGEK

-815 GAYRLLANLLAKPS
+815 GAYRLLANLLAKPQQ
-829 R
+829 

>member
-1 MEPKHAEL
+1 

-219 NSTISDSQFKVN
+219 NSTISDSQFKIN

-267 SSEYFATL
+267 STEYFATL

-282 FLWDGVDASWNRVNP
+282 FLWDGVDASWNRVNS
-297 NIDALIVPIIK
+297 NIDALITPIIK
-308 DYNPEKPYESIS
+308 AYNPAKPYESIS

-325 KKSIQALPSSP
+325 KKSIQALPKSP
-336 WTQKK
+336 WTEKK
-341 IAEINAWV
+341 LNEINTWV
-349 VSAAGVYLG
+349 VNAAGIYLG
-358 ATTSQGMVAI
+358 ATTSQGIVAV

-382 PINVDHVSISFA
+382 PIQVEKVQISFA
-394 GIDTTILGKIE
+394 GMDSTIHGTLE
-405 PYKKYPFNRV
+405 PYKKYPFHRV

-427 IQEAKATGHFNV
+427 IQEAKTTGHFNV

-453 YTAKAIFHIQGE
+453 YTAKATFLIQGE
-465 EFSLEKPVQEL
+465 VFSLEKPVQEL

-488 IAVTPKTVFRLSS
+488 ISVTPKTVFRLSS

-540 ANISLKEGMKA
+540 ANITLKDGMKA
-551 GEKREWPVY
+551 GEKREWPVS

>member
-1 MEPKHAEL
+1 
-9 MKRIILFALLSLP
+9 MKKIILFALLAIP
-22 AFAQQRT
+22 AFAQQRN

-34 EDLQKLRV
+34 EDLKKLRV

-72 SYFACTRGD
+72 NYFACTRGD

-128 EEALVFWDRQLILSD
+128 DEALGFWDKNLILSD

-187 PKMFPEQLKKGVD
+187 PKMFPEQLKQGVD

-213 FPGSTG
+213 FPGSPG
-219 NSTISDSQFKVN
+219 NSTISDSQFKVD

-246 AAYSRS
+246 AAFSRS

-267 SSEYFATL
+267 STEYFATL

-282 FLWDGVDASWNRVNP
+282 NLWDGVDATWNRVNSS
-297 NIDALIVPIIK
+297 IDALITPIIAA
-308 DYNPEKPYESIS
+308 YNPSKPYESIS
-320 ALINL
+320 ALIGL
-325 KKSIQALPSSP
+325 KKSIKALPSSP

-341 IAEINAWV
+341 MAEIDAWV
-349 VSAAGVYLG
+349 VQAAGIYLG
-358 ATTSQGMVAI
+358 ATTTQGIIAT
-368 GEKLPIKTEFIVRA
+368 GEKLNIKTEFIVRA
-382 PINVDHVSISFA
+382 PISVENVSVSFA
-394 GIDTTILGKIE
+394 GQDTTFAGKLQ
-405 PYKKYPFNRV
+405 PYKKYPLQRS
-415 ITASAPITQPYW
+415 ITASAAITQPYW
-427 IQEAKATGHFNV
+427 IQQAKSTGHFNV
-439 SDQQKIGQAKVDPA
+439 SDQQKIGQARVDPA
-453 YTAKAIFHIQGE
+453 NIASAKFTIQGE
-465 EFSLEKPVQEL
+465 EFKVEKPVQEL
-476 IIDPVKGEILQP
+476 IVDPVKGEILQP
-488 IAVTPKTVFRLSS
+488 ITISPKTVFTLSS
-501 NVVLLPKGSKTTK
+501 NVVLLPKGSKATK
-514 TIQLSITALAALKP
+514 TIQIAITAMAALKP
-528 GRMEVKSGASVL
+528 GTIDVKSGGTSVAL
-540 ANISLKEGMKA
+540 ILLKEGMKA
-551 GEKREWPVY
+551 GEKREWPIS
-560 FNEAV
+560 FSEASLKE
-565 VPDGKIT
+565 GKLNA
-572 SNLQLHIYAG
+572 NLQLHISSG
-582 SENWIDSLDLQT
+582 NEQWVDSLEIQT
-594 IEYPHIP
+594 IEYAHIP

-615 IDFAKKGNR
+615 IEFVKKGNR

-637 ALKQMGYEVDFLGEK
+637 GLKQMGYEVDFLTEK
-652 DLTAANLQKYDA
+652 DLTAGNLKKYD
-664 VLTGVRAYNTND
+664 VVMTGVRAYNTND
-676 YWENAYPE
+676 YWANAYPE

-714 YPLLVSRNR
+714 YPLQVTRNR

-731 AFLLPS
+731 HFLLPT
-737 HTLLNSPNKI
+737 HALLNSPNKI
-747 SETDFQDWIQERSV
+747 TEKDFEDWIQERSI
-761 YTAETNDPHF
+761 YTAETPDTHF
-771 EFPLGFTDPNEA
+771 EFPLGFSDPNES

-788 IAVAKY
+788 IAVTKY

-806 FRELPAGVP
+806 FREIPAGVP
-815 GAYRLLANLLAKPS
+815 GAYRLLANLLAKPN
-829 R
+829 

>member
-1 MEPKHAEL
+1 
-9 MKRIILFALLSLP
+9 MKKIILLALLALP

-72 SYFACTRGD
+72 NYFACTRGD

-128 EEALVFWDRQLILSD
+128 DEALAFWDKQLILSD

-219 NSTISDSQFKVN
+219 NSTISDTQFKVN

-246 AAYSRS
+246 AAFSRS

-267 SSEYFATL
+267 STEYFATL
-275 GGEAPKE
+275 GGDAPKE
-282 FLWDGVDASWNRVNP
+282 YLWDGIDATWNRVNP
-297 NIDALIVPIIK
+297 NIDALIIPIIQA
-308 DYNPEKPYESIS
+308 YNPAKPYESIP
-320 ALINL
+320 ALISL
-325 KKSIQALPSSP
+325 RKSIQAIPISP

-341 IAEINAWV
+341 LAEINTWV
-349 VSAAGVYLG
+349 VNAAGIYLG
-358 ATTSQGMVAI
+358 ATTSQGIVAV

-382 PINVDHVSISFA
+382 PIQVENVKISFA
-394 GIDTTILGKIE
+394 GMDSTIKGTLE
-405 PYKKYPFNRV
+405 PYKKYPFNRS
-415 ITASAPITQPYW
+415 ITASAPISQPYW
-427 IQEAKATGHFNV
+427 LQEAKATGHFNV

-453 YTAKAIFHIQGE
+453 YTAKATFMIQGE
-465 EFSLEKPVQEL
+465 EFTLEKPVQEL

-488 IAVTPKTVFRLSS
+488 IAITPKTVFSLSS
-501 NVVLLPKGSKTTK
+501 NVVLLPKGSKETK
-514 TIQLSITALAALKP
+514 TINLSITALAGLKS
-528 GRMEVKSGASVL
+528 GKIEVRSGASVL
-540 ANISLKEGMKA
+540 ANIVLKDGMKA
-551 GEKREWPVY
+551 GEKHEWPIT
-560 FNEAV
+560 FTEASIAT
-565 VPDGKIT
+565 GKIS
-572 SNLQLHIYAG
+572 SNIQLHITSG
-582 SENWIDSLDLQT
+582 TENWVDSLTLQT

-615 IDFAKKGNR
+615 IDFAKKGR
-624 LGYIK
+624 KVGYIK

-652 DLTAANLQKYDA
+652 DLSAANLQKYDA
-664 VLTGVRAYNTND
+664 VLTGVRAYNTNE

-731 AFLLPS
+731 EFLLPS
-737 HTLLNSPNKI
+737 HPLFNSPNKI
-747 SETDFQDWIQERSV
+747 TESDFADWIQERSI
-761 YTAETNDPHF
+761 YTAETSDPHF
-771 EFPLGFTDPNEA
+771 EFPLGFSDPGESQ
-783 ENKGN
+783 NKGN
-788 IAVAKY
+788 IAVTKY

-815 GAYRLLANLLAKPS
+815 GAYRLLANLLAKPQ
-829 R
+829 

>member
-1 MEPKHAEL
+1 
-9 MKRIILFALLSLP
+9 MKKVILLALLAIQAL
-22 AFAQQRT
+22 AQQRT

-67 QHWET
+67 QHWEAN
-72 SYFACTRGD
+72 YFACTRGD

-128 EEALVFWDRQLILSD
+128 DEALFFWDKQLILSD

-187 PKMFPEQLKKGVD
+187 PKMFPEQLKQGVD

-213 FPGSTG
+213 FPGSSG
-219 NSTISDSQFKVN
+219 NSTISDSQFKVD
-231 IGDYLPF
+231 IGDFLPF

-246 AAYSRS
+246 AAFSRS

-267 SSEYFATL
+267 STEYFATL
-275 GGEAPKE
+275 AGNAPKDN
-282 FLWDGVDASWNRVNP
+282 LWDGVDATWNRVNSK
-297 NIDALIVPIIK
+297 IDALITPIIQA
-308 DYNPEKPYESIS
+308 YNPAKPYESIS
-320 ALINL
+320 ALIGL
-325 KKSIQALPSSP
+325 KKAIKALPASS

-341 IAEINAWV
+341 IAEIDAWV
-349 VSAAGVYLG
+349 VQAAGIYLG
-358 ATTSQGMVAI
+358 ATTTQGIIAT
-368 GEKLPIKTEFIVRA
+368 GEKLNIKTEFIVRA
-382 PINVDHVSISFA
+382 PISVENVAVSFA
-394 GIDTTILGKIE
+394 GQDTTFAGKIQ
-405 PYKKYPFNRV
+405 PYKKYPLQRS
-415 ITASAPITQPYW
+415 ILASASITQPYW
-427 IQEAKATGHFNV
+427 IQETKSTGHFNV
-439 SDQQKIGQAKVDPA
+439 ADQQKIGQAKVDPA
-453 YTAKAIFHIQGE
+453 YTAKATFRIQGE
-465 EFSLEKPVQEL
+465 EFSVERPVQEL

-488 IAVTPKTVFRLSS
+488 ITISPKTVFSLSS
-501 NVVLLPKGSKTTK
+501 NVVLLPLGSKATKSIQIAITT
-514 TIQLSITALAALKP
+514 LAALKP
-528 GRMEVKSGASVL
+528 GKIEVKTGGTSLST
-540 ANISLKEGMKA
+540 IDLKEGMKA
-551 GEKREWPVY
+551 GEKREWPIS
-560 FNEAV
+560 FTEANLKE
-565 VPDGKIT
+565 GKSSST
-572 SNLQLHIYAG
+572 VQLHITSG
-582 SENWIDSLDLQT
+582 VEQWVDSLELQT
-594 IEYPHIP
+594 IEYAHIP

-637 ALKQMGYEVDFLGEK
+637 GLKQMGYLVDFLTEK
-652 DLTAANLQKYDA
+652 DLTAANLRQYD
-664 VLTGVRAYNTND
+664 VVMTGVRAYNTNE

-684 IMKYIENGGNYVVQY
+684 IIKYIENGGNYVVQY

-714 YPLLVSRNR
+714 YPLLVTRNR

-731 AFLLPS
+731 NFLLPT
-737 HTLLNSPNKI
+737 HALLNRPNKI
-747 SETDFQDWIQERSV
+747 TEADFADWIQERSI
-761 YTAETNDPHF
+761 YTAETNDTHF
-771 EFPLGFTDPNEA
+771 EFPLGFSDPNES

-788 IAVAKY
+788 IAVTKY

-806 FRELPAGVP
+806 FREIPAGVP
-815 GAYRLLANLLAKPS
+815 GAYRLLANLLAKPD
-829 R
+829 

>member
-1 MEPKHAEL
+1 
-9 MKRIILFALLSLP
+9 MKKIILLALLAIP
-22 AFAQQRT
+22 ALAQQRT

-72 SYFACTRGD
+72 NYFACTRGD

-128 EEALVFWDRQLILSD
+128 DEALGFWDKQLILSD

-213 FPGSTG
+213 FPGSA
-219 NSTISDSQFKVN
+219 NSTISDSQFKVE
-231 IGDYLPF
+231 IGDFLPF

-267 SSEYFATL
+267 STEYFATL
-275 GGEAPKE
+275 DGDAPKE
-282 FLWDGVDASWNRVNP
+282 YLWDGIDATWNRVNP
-297 NIDALIVPIIK
+297 SIDALIVPIIK
-308 DYNPEKPYESIS
+308 AYNPEKPYESIS
-320 ALINL
+320 ALLGL
-325 KKSIQALPSSP
+325 KKAIKALPSSP
-336 WTQKK
+336 WTLKK
-341 IAEINAWV
+341 IAEIDTWV
-349 VSAAGVYLG
+349 VQAAGIYLS
-358 ATTSQGMVAI
+358 ATTTQGIIAS
-368 GEKLPIKTEFIVRA
+368 GERLNIKTEFIVRA
-382 PINVDHVSISFA
+382 PISVENVAVSFA
-394 GIDTTILGKIE
+394 EQDTTFAGKIQ
-405 PYKKYPFNRV
+405 PYKKYPLQRS
-415 ITASAPITQPYW
+415 ILASTSITQPYW
-427 IQEAKATGHFNV
+427 IQETKSTGHFNV

-453 YTAKAIFHIQGE
+453 YTAKATFSIQGE
-465 EFSLEKPVQEL
+465 EFSVERPVQEL

-488 IAVTPKTVFRLSS
+488 ITISPKTVFNLSS
-501 NVVLLPKGSKTTK
+501 NVVLLPRGSKATK
-514 TIQLSITALAALKP
+514 TIQIAITAMAVLKP
-528 GRMEVKSGASVL
+528 GKIEVKSGESTLTA
-540 ANISLKEGMKA
+540 IDLKDGMKA
-551 GEKREWPVY
+551 GEKREWPIS
-560 FNEAV
+560 FSE
-565 VPDGKIT
+565 
-572 SNLQLHIYAG
+572 SNLKEGKSSSAVQLHITSG
-582 SENWIDSLDLQT
+582 GEQWVDSLEIQT

-601 TQRYFTPVNLSLLH
+601 TQRYFSPVNLSLLH
-615 IDFAKKGNR
+615 IDFVKKGNR

-637 ALKQMGYEVDFLGEK
+637 GLKQMGYQVDFLTEK
-652 DLTAANLQKYDA
+652 DLTAANLKQYD
-664 VLTGVRAYNTND
+664 VVMTGVRAYNTNE

-714 YPLLVSRNR
+714 YPLLVTRNR

-731 AFLLPS
+731 NFLQPNHMLF
-737 HTLLNSPNKI
+737 NKPNKI
-747 SETDFQDWIQERSV
+747 SEADFADWIQERSI

-771 EFPLGFTDPNEA
+771 EFPLGFSDPNES

-788 IAVAKY
+788 IAVTKY

-806 FRELPAGVP
+806 FREIPAGVP
-815 GAYRLLANLLAKPS
+815 GAYRLLANLLAKPD
-829 R
+829 

>member
-1 MEPKHAEL
+1 
-9 MKRIILFALLSLP
+9 MKKILLFALITLT
-22 AFAQQRT
+22 ATAQQRN

-72 SYFACTRGD
+72 NYFACTRGD

-107 RIDGANQYFSRAFD
+107 RIDGANQFFSRAFD

-128 EEALVFWDRQLILSD
+128 EEALGFWDKQLILSD

-187 PKMFPEQLKKGVD
+187 PKMFPEQLKKGVE

-213 FPGSTG
+213 FPGSSG
-219 NSTISDSQFKVN
+219 NSTISDTQFKVE

-246 AAYSRS
+246 AAFSRS

-267 SSEYFATL
+267 STEYFATL
-275 GGEAPKE
+275 AGDAPKDN
-282 FLWDGVDASWNRVNP
+282 LWDGVDATWNRVNSK
-297 NIDALIVPIIK
+297 IDALITPIIQA
-308 DYNPEKPYESIS
+308 YNPAKPYESIS
-320 ALINL
+320 ALIGL
-325 KKSIQALPSSP
+325 KKAIKALPASS

-341 IAEINAWV
+341 IAEIDAWV
-349 VSAAGVYLG
+349 VQAAGIYLG
-358 ATTSQGMVAI
+358 ATTTQGIIAT
-368 GEKLPIKTEFIVRA
+368 GEKLNIKTEFIVRA
-382 PINVDHVSISFA
+382 PISVENVAVSFA
-394 GIDTTILGKIE
+394 GQDTTFAGKIQ
-405 PYKKYPFNRV
+405 PYRKYPLQRS
-415 ITASAPITQPYW
+415 ILASATITQPYW
-427 IQEAKATGHFNV
+427 IQETKSTGHFNV

-453 YTAKAIFHIQGE
+453 YTAKATFSIQGE
-465 EFSLEKPVQEL
+465 EFSVERPVQEL

-488 IAVTPKTVFRLSS
+488 ITISPKTVFSLSS
-501 NVVLLPKGSKTTK
+501 NVVLLPRGSKTTK
-514 TIQLSITALAALKP
+514 SIQIAITALATLKP
-528 GRMEVKSGASVL
+528 GKIEVKTGGTSLST
-540 ANISLKEGMKA
+540 IDLKEGMKA
-551 GEKREWPVY
+551 GEKREWPIS
-560 FNEAV
+560 FAEANLKE
-565 VPDGKIT
+565 GKSSST
-572 SNLQLHIYAG
+572 VQLHITSG
-582 SENWIDSLDLQT
+582 VEQWVDSLELQT
-594 IEYPHIP
+594 IEYAHIP

-615 IDFAKKGNR
+615 IDFAKKGKR

-637 ALKQMGYEVDFLGEK
+637 GLKQMGYEVDFLTEK
-652 DLTAANLQKYDA
+652 ELTAANLQQYDA
-664 VLTGVRAYNTND
+664 VLTGVRAYNTNE
-676 YWENAYPE
+676 YWGNVFPE

-699 NTASFLGPMKSSMSP
+699 NTASYLGPMQSNMSP
-714 YPLLVSRNR
+714 YPLLVTRNR

-731 AFLLPS
+731 NFLLPT
-737 HTLLNSPNKI
+737 HALLNRPNKI
-747 SETDFQDWIQERSV
+747 TETDFADWIQERSI

-771 EFPLGFTDPNEA
+771 EFPLGFSDPNES

-788 IAVAKY
+788 IAVTKY

-806 FRELPAGVP
+806 FREIPAGVP
-815 GAYRLLANLLAKPS
+815 GAYRLLANLLAKPD
-829 R
+829 

>member
-1 MEPKHAEL
+1 
-9 MKRIILFALLSLP
+9 MKKLILLALLALP
-22 AFAQQRT
+22 ALAQQRT

-72 SYFACTRGD
+72 NYFACTRGD

-128 EEALVFWDRQLILSD
+128 DEALAFWDKQLILSD

-200 VWQAKRLLWNTFR
+200 IWQAKRLLWNTFR

-246 AAYSRS
+246 AAFSRS

-267 SSEYFATL
+267 STEYFATL
-275 GGEAPKE
+275 GGDAPKE
-282 FLWDGVDASWNRVNP
+282 YLWDGVDTSWNRVNP
-297 NIDALIVPIIK
+297 TIDALILHIIK
-308 DYNPEKPYESIS
+308 AYNPENPYESIPG
-320 ALINL
+320 LISL
-325 KKSIQALPSSP
+325 RKSIQALPSSP

-341 IAEINAWV
+341 LAEINAWIV
-349 VSAAGVYLG
+349 NAAGIYLG
-358 ATTSQGMVAI
+358 ATTSQGIVAV

-382 PINVDHVSISFA
+382 PIQVENVKISFA
-394 GIDTTILGKIE
+394 GMDSTIKGTLE
-405 PYKKYPFNRV
+405 PYKKYPFNRS

-427 IQEAKATGHFNV
+427 IQETKATGHFNV

-453 YTAKAIFHIQGE
+453 YTAKATFMIQGE

-488 IAVTPKTVFRLSS
+488 IAVTPKTVFSLSS
-501 NVVLLPKGSKTTK
+501 NVVLLPKGSKATK
-514 TIQLSITALAALKP
+514 SINVSITALAALKP
-528 GRMEVKSGASVL
+528 GKIEVKSGASVL
-540 ANISLKEGMKA
+540 ANIALKDGMKA
-551 GEKREWPVY
+551 GEKHEWPIS
-560 FNEAV
+560 FTEAS
-565 VPDGKIT
+565 VPLGKLS
-572 SNLQLHIYAG
+572 SNIQLHITSG
-582 SENWIDSLDLQT
+582 TENWVDSLTLQT

-615 IDFAKKGNR
+615 IDFAKQGHR

-652 DLTAANLQKYDA
+652 DLTAANMQKYDA
-664 VLTGVRAYNTND
+664 VLTGVRAYNTNE

-731 AFLLPS
+731 EFLLPS
-737 HTLLNSPNKI
+737 HPLFNSPNKI
-747 SETDFQDWIQERSV
+747 TESDFADWIQERSI
-761 YTAETNDPHF
+761 YTAETSDPHF
-771 EFPLGFTDPNEA
+771 EFPLGFSDPGESQ
-783 ENKGN
+783 NKGN
-788 IAVAKY
+788 IAVTKY

-815 GAYRLLANLLAKPS
+815 GAYRLLANLLAKPQ
-829 R
+829 

>member
-1 MEPKHAEL
+1 
-9 MKRIILFALLSLP
+9 MKKIILLALLAIP
-22 AFAQQRT
+22 ALAQQRT

-72 SYFACTRGD
+72 NYFACTRGD

-128 EEALVFWDRQLILSD
+128 DEALGFWDKQLILSD

-187 PKMFPEQLKKGVD
+187 PKMFPEQLKKGVE

-213 FPGSTG
+213 FPGSA
-219 NSTISDSQFKVN
+219 NSTISDSQFKVE

-267 SSEYFATL
+267 STEYFATL
-275 GGEAPKE
+275 DGDAPKE
-282 FLWDGVDASWNRVNP
+282 YLWDGVDATWNRVNP
-297 NIDALIVPIIK
+297 SIDALIVPIIK
-308 DYNPEKPYESIS
+308 TYNPEKPYESIS
-320 ALINL
+320 ALIGL
-325 KKSIQALPSSP
+325 KKAIKALPASP

-341 IAEINAWV
+341 INEIDAWV
-349 VSAAGVYLG
+349 VQAAGIYLS
-358 ATTSQGMVAI
+358 ATTTQGIIAT
-368 GEKLPIKTEFIVRA
+368 GERLNIKTEFIVRA
-382 PINVDHVSISFA
+382 PISVENVAVSFA
-394 GIDTTILGKIE
+394 GQDTTFAGKIQ
-405 PYKKYPFNRV
+405 PYKKYPLQRS
-415 ITASAPITQPYW
+415 IKASAAISQPYW
-427 IQEAKATGHFNV
+427 IQQTKSTGHFNV
-439 SDQQKIGQAKVDPA
+439 ADQQKIGQAKVDPA
-453 YTAKAIFHIQGE
+453 YTATAKFHIQGE
-465 EFSLEKPVQEL
+465 EFSLERPVQEL

-488 IAVTPKTVFRLSS
+488 ITISPKTVFNLSS
-501 NVVLLPKGSKTTK
+501 NVVLLPRGSKATK
-514 TIQLSITALAALKP
+514 TIQISITAMAAIKP
-528 GRMEVKSGASVL
+528 GKIEVKFGEGTL
-540 ANISLKEGMKA
+540 TTIDLDDGMKA
-551 GEKREWPVY
+551 GEKREWPIS
-560 FNEAV
+560 FTEENLKES
-565 VPDGKIT
+565 KISST
-572 SNLQLHIYAG
+572 VQLHITSG
-582 SENWIDSLDLQT
+582 VEQWVDSLELQT
-594 IEYPHIP
+594 IEYAHIP

-615 IDFAKKGNR
+615 IDFVKKGKR

-637 ALKQMGYEVDFLGEK
+637 GLKQMGYEVDFLTEK
-652 DLTAANLQKYDA
+652 ELTAANLKQYD
-664 VLTGVRAYNTND
+664 VVMTGVRAYNTNE
-676 YWENAYPE
+676 YWGNVFPE

-699 NTASFLGPMKSSMSP
+699 NTASYLGPMKSNMSP
-714 YPLLVSRNR
+714 YPLLVTRNR

-731 AFLLPS
+731 KFLLPE
-737 HTLLNSPNKI
+737 HALLNRPNKI
-747 SETDFQDWIQERSV
+747 TEADFADWIQERSI

-771 EFPLGFTDPNEA
+771 EFPLGFSDPNES

-788 IAVAKY
+788 IAVTKY

-806 FRELPAGVP
+806 FREIPAGVP
-815 GAYRLLANLLAKPS
+815 GAYRLLANLLAKPD
-829 R
+829 

>member
-1 MEPKHAEL
+1 
-9 MKRIILFALLSLP
+9 MKKIILLALLALP
-22 AFAQQRT
+22 VLAQQRT

-34 EDLQKLRV
+34 EDLQKLHV

-72 SYFACTRGD
+72 NYFACTRGD

-128 EEALVFWDRQLILSD
+128 DEALAFWDKQLILSD

-187 PKMFPEQLKKGVD
+187 HKMFPEQLKQGVD

-246 AAYSRS
+246 AAFSRS

-267 SSEYFATL
+267 STEYFATL
-275 GGEAPKE
+275 SGEAPKE
-282 FLWDGVDASWNRVNP
+282 FLWDGVDASWNRVNST
-297 NIDALIVPIIK
+297 IDALIVPIIK
-308 DYNPEKPYESIS
+308 TYNPAKPYESIS
-320 ALINL
+320 ALISL
-325 KKSIQALPSSP
+325 KKSIQVLPKSP
-336 WTQKK
+336 WTEKK
-341 IAEINAWV
+341 LNEINAWV
-349 VSAAGVYLG
+349 VNAAGVYLG

-382 PINVDHVSISFA
+382 PIRVENVKISFA
-394 GIDTTILGKIE
+394 GMDSTIKGTVE
-405 PYKKYPFNRV
+405 PYKKYPFNRS

-453 YTAKAIFHIQGE
+453 YSAKATFLIQGE

-476 IIDPVKGEILQP
+476 IIDPVKGEIFQP
-488 IAVTPKTVFRLSS
+488 IAVTPKTVFSLSS
-501 NVVLLPKGSKTTK
+501 NVVLLPKGSKVTK
-514 TIQLSITALAALKP
+514 TTNLSITALAAIKP
-528 GRMEVKSGASVL
+528 GKIEVKSGASVL
-540 ANISLKEGMKA
+540 ANIPLKDGMKA
-551 GEKREWPVY
+551 GEKREWPIS
-560 FNEAV
+560 FTEAS
-565 VPDGKIT
+565 VPLGKLS
-572 SNLQLHIYAG
+572 SNIQLHITSG
-582 SENWIDSLDLQT
+582 IDNWVDSLTLQT

-637 ALKQMGYEVDFLGEK
+637 ALKQMGYEVDFLAEK
-652 DLTAANLQKYDA
+652 DLTAANLQKYDV

-714 YPLLVSRNR
+714 YTLLVSRNR

-731 AFLLPS
+731 EFLLPT
-737 HTLLNSPNKI
+737 HPLLNSPNKI
-747 SETDFQDWIQERSV
+747 SETDFRDWIQERSI
-761 YTAETNDPHF
+761 YTAETTDPHF
-771 EFPLGFTDPNEA
+771 EFPLGFSDPGESQ
-783 ENKGN
+783 NKGN
-788 IAVAKY
+788 IAVTKY

-815 GAYRLLANLLAKPS
+815 GAYRLLANLLAKPQ
-829 R
+829 

>member
-1 MEPKHAEL
+1 
-9 MKRIILFALLSLP
+9 MKKILLFALITLT
-22 AFAQQRT
+22 ANAQQRN

-72 SYFACTRGD
+72 NYFACTRGD

-128 EEALVFWDRQLILSD
+128 EEALGFWDKQLILSD

-187 PKMFPEQLKKGVD
+187 PKMFPEQLKKGVE

-213 FPGSTG
+213 FPGSAG
-219 NSTISDSQFKVN
+219 NSTISDTQFKVE

-246 AAYSRS
+246 AAFSRS

-267 SSEYFATL
+267 STEYFATL
-275 GGEAPKE
+275 AGDAPKDN
-282 FLWDGVDASWNRVNP
+282 LWDGVDATWNRVNS
-297 NIDALIVPIIK
+297 NIDALITPIIQA
-308 DYNPEKPYESIS
+308 YNPAKPYESIS
-320 ALINL
+320 ALIGL
-325 KKSIQALPSSP
+325 KKAIKALPASS

-341 IAEINAWV
+341 IVEIDAWV
-349 VSAAGVYLG
+349 VQAAGIYLG
-358 ATTSQGMVAI
+358 ATTTQGIIAT
-368 GEKLPIKTEFIVRA
+368 GEKLNIKTEFIVRA
-382 PINVDHVSISFA
+382 PISVENVAVSFA
-394 GIDTTILGKIE
+394 GQDTTFTGKIQ
-405 PYKKYPFNRV
+405 PYRKYPLQRS
-415 ITASAPITQPYW
+415 ILASASITQPYW
-427 IQEAKATGHFNV
+427 IQETKSTGHFNV
-439 SDQQKIGQAKVDPA
+439 ADQQKIGQAKVDAA
-453 YTAKAIFHIQGE
+453 YTAKATFSIQGE
-465 EFSLEKPVQEL
+465 EFSIERPVQEL

-488 IAVTPKTVFRLSS
+488 ITISPKTVFSLSS
-501 NVVLLPKGSKTTK
+501 NVVLLPRGSKDTK
-514 TIQLSITALAALKP
+514 SIQIAITALAALKP
-528 GRMEVKSGASVL
+528 GKIEVKTGGTSLST
-540 ANISLKEGMKA
+540 IDLKEGMKA
-551 GEKREWPVY
+551 GEKREWPIS
-560 FNEAV
+560 FAEANLKE
-565 VPDGKIT
+565 GKSSST
-572 SNLQLHIYAG
+572 VQLHITSG
-582 SENWIDSLDLQT
+582 VEQWVDSLELQT
-594 IEYPHIP
+594 IEYAHIP

-615 IDFAKKGNR
+615 IDFAKKGKR
-624 LGYIK
+624 IGYIK

-637 ALKQMGYEVDFLGEK
+637 GLKQMGYEVDFLSEK
-652 DLTAANLQKYDA
+652 ELTAANLQQYDA
-664 VLTGVRAYNTND
+664 VLTGVRAYNTNE
-676 YWENAYPE
+676 YWGNVFPE

-699 NTASFLGPMKSSMSP
+699 NTASYLGPMKSNMSP
-714 YPLLVSRNR
+714 YPLLVTRNR

-731 AFLLPS
+731 NFLLPA
-737 HTLLNSPNKI
+737 HALLNRPNKI
-747 SETDFQDWIQERSV
+747 TEADFADWIQERSI

-771 EFPLGFTDPNEA
+771 EFPLGFSDPNES

-788 IAVAKY
+788 IAVTKY

-806 FRELPAGVP
+806 FREIPAGVP
-815 GAYRLLANLLAKPS
+815 GAYRLLANLLAKPD
-829 R
+829 

>member
-1 MEPKHAEL
+1 
-9 MKRIILFALLSLP
+9 MKKLIFLALLAFP
-22 AFAQQRT
+22 ALSQQRNA
-29 SAQLG
+29 AQLG
-34 EDLQKLRV
+34 EDLKKLKV

-72 SYFACTRGD
+72 NYFACTRGD

-128 EEALVFWDRQLILSD
+128 DEALGFWDKNLILSD

-172 ASAALAIEAYKAAAD
+172 ASSALAIEAYKAAAD
-187 PKMFPEQLKKGVD
+187 PNMYPEQLKQGVN

-213 FPGSTG
+213 FPGSSG
-219 NSTISDSQFKVN
+219 NSTISDSQFKVD
-231 IGDYLPF
+231 IGDFLPF

-267 SSEYFATL
+267 STEYFATL
-275 GGEAPKE
+275 GGDAPKE
-282 FLWDGVDASWNRVNP
+282 FLWDGVDATWNRVNP
-297 NIDALIVPIIK
+297 SIEALINPIITA
-308 DYNPEKPYESIS
+308 YIPEKPYASIP
-320 ALINL
+320 ALIGL
-325 KKSIQALPSSP
+325 KKSIKALPANS

-341 IAEINAWV
+341 IAEIDAWV
-349 VSAAGVYLG
+349 VQAAGIYLG
-358 ATTSQGMVAI
+358 ATTTQGIIAT
-368 GEKLPIKTEFIVRA
+368 GEKLNIKTEFIVRA
-382 PINVDHVSISFA
+382 PISVEDVAVSF
-394 GIDTTILGKIE
+394 GGQDTTFTGKIQ
-405 PYKKYPFNRV
+405 PYKKYPLQRT
-415 ITASAPITQPYW
+415 ITVSAAITQPYW
-427 IQEAKATGHFNV
+427 IQQTKATGHFNV

-465 EFSLEKPVQEL
+465 EFSVERPVQEL
-476 IIDPVKGEILQP
+476 IIDPVKGEILSP
-488 IAVTPKTVFRLSS
+488 ITISPKTVFSLSS
-501 NVVLLPKGSKTTK
+501 NVVLLPKGSKATK
-514 TIQLSITALAALKP
+514 TIQIAITAMSALKP
-528 GRMEVKSGASVL
+528 GAIDVKTNGTSIAL
-540 ANISLKEGMKA
+540 IPLKEGMKA
-551 GEKREWPVY
+551 GEKREWPIS
-560 FNEAV
+560 FTEASLKE
-565 VPDGKIT
+565 GKLT
-572 SNLQLHIYAG
+572 SNLQLHIASG
-582 SENWIDSLDLQT
+582 NDHWVDSLEIQT
-594 IEYPHIP
+594 IEYAHIP
-601 TQRYFTPVNLSLLH
+601 TQRYFSPVNLSLMH
-615 IDFAKKGNR
+615 IDFVKKGNR

-637 ALKQMGYEVDFLGEK
+637 GLKQMGYEIDFLSEK
-652 DLTAANLQKYDA
+652 DLTAVNLKKYD
-664 VLTGVRAYNTND
+664 VVMTGVRAYNTND
-676 YWENAYPE
+676 YWANAYPE

-714 YPLLVSRNR
+714 YPLQVTRNR

-731 AFLLPS
+731 NFLLPN
-737 HTLLNSPNKI
+737 HALLNSPNKI
-747 SETDFQDWIQERSV
+747 TEKDFNDWIQERSI
-761 YTAETNDPHF
+761 YTAETNDTHF
-771 EFPLGFTDPNEA
+771 EFPLGFSDPNEA
-783 ENKGN
+783 ENKGH
-788 IAVAKY
+788 IAVTKF

-806 FRELPAGVP
+806 FREIPAGVP
-815 GAYRLLANLLAKPS
+815 GAYRLLANLLAKPE
-829 R
+829 

>member
-1 MEPKHAEL
+1 

-187 PKMFPEQLKKGVD
+187 PKMFPEQLKQGVD

-267 SSEYFATL
+267 STEYFATL

-297 NIDALIVPIIK
+297 TIDALIVPIIK
-308 DYNPEKPYESIS
+308 AYNPAKPYESIS
-320 ALINL
+320 ALISL
-325 KKSIQALPSSP
+325 KKSIQALPNSP

-341 IAEINAWV
+341 INDINAWV
-349 VSAAGVYLG
+349 VNAAGIYLG

-382 PINVDHVSISFA
+382 PINVENVNLSFA
-394 GIDTTILGKIE
+394 GIDTTWNGKLE
-405 PYKKYPFNRV
+405 PYKKYPFNRS

-427 IQEAKATGHFNV
+427 IQEAKTTGHFNV

-453 YTAKAIFHIQGE
+453 YTAKATFMIQGE
-465 EFSLEKPVQEL
+465 EFFLEKPVQEL

-488 IAVTPKTVFRLSS
+488 IAVTPKTVFSLSS
-501 NVVLLPKGSKTTK
+501 NVVLLPKGSKATK
-514 TIQLSITALAALKP
+514 TTNLSITALAALKP
-528 GRMEVKSGASVL
+528 GKIEVKSGASVL
-540 ANISLKEGMKA
+540 ANIPVKDGMKA
-551 GEKREWPVY
+551 GEKREWPIS
-560 FNEAV
+560 FTEAS
-565 VPDGKIT
+565 VPLAKLS
-572 SNLQLHIYAG
+572 SNIQLHITSG
-582 SENWIDSLDLQT
+582 TDNWVDSLNLQT

-637 ALKQMGYEVDFLGEK
+637 ALKQMGYEVDFLAEK
-652 DLTAANLQKYDA
+652 DLTAANLQKYDV

-747 SETDFQDWIQERSV
+747 SETDFLDWIQERSV

-829 R
+829 K

>member
-1 MEPKHAEL
+1 
-9 MKRIILFALLSLP
+9 MKKIILLALVSFSS
-22 AFAQQRT
+22 FAQQRT

-72 SYFACTRGD
+72 NYFAFTRGD

-128 EEALVFWDRQLILSD
+128 DEALAIWNKQLVLAD

-187 PKMFPEQLKKGVD
+187 PTRYPEQLKQGVEI
-200 VWQAKRLLWNTFR
+200 WQAKRLMWNTFR
-213 FPGSTG
+213 FPGNSA
-219 NSTISDSQFKVN
+219 NSTIADSQFKVN
-231 IGDYLPF
+231 IGDFLPF

-246 AAYSRS
+246 AAFSRS

-267 SSEYFATL
+267 STEYFATL

-282 FLWDGVDASWNRVNP
+282 FLWDGVDASWNRVNA

-308 DYNPEKPYESIS
+308 GYNPTKPYESIP
-320 ALINL
+320 ALISL

-336 WTQKK
+336 WTLKK
-341 IAEINAWV
+341 LAEIDTWIIQ
-349 VSAAGVYLG
+349 AAGIYFG
-358 ATTSQGMVAI
+358 ATTTQGMVAL
-368 GEKLPIKTEFIVRA
+368 GEKLPIKTEFIVRS
-382 PINVDHVSISFA
+382 PIPVENVKISFA
-394 GIDTTILGKIE
+394 GIDSSFAGKIE
-405 PYKKYPFNRV
+405 TYKKYVFVRS
-415 ITASAPITQPYW
+415 ITASAPISQPYW
-427 IQEAKATGHFNV
+427 IKEEKAKGHFNV

-453 YTAKAIFHIQGE
+453 YLAKASFFIQGE
-465 EFSLEKPVQEL
+465 EFELEKPVQEL
-476 IIDPVKGEILQP
+476 IVDPVKGEILQP
-488 IAVTPKTVFRLSS
+488 IAVTPKTVFHLSS
-501 NVVLLPKGSKTTK
+501 NVVLVPKGSKATK
-514 TIQLSITALAALKP
+514 TIQISITALAPIKP
-528 GRMEVKSGASVL
+528 GRIEVKSGTGVL
-540 ANISLKEGMKA
+540 TNIPLPDGMKA
-551 GEKREWPVY
+551 GEKHEWPIS
-560 FNEAV
+560 FSE
-565 VPDGKIT
+565 DSLQEGKVS
-572 SNLQLHIYAG
+572 SNVQLHIHSG
-582 SENWIDSLDLQT
+582 NENWIDSLSLQT
-594 IEYPHIP
+594 IEYAHIP

-615 IDFAKKGNR
+615 IDFAKKGSR

-629 GAGDKVPE
+629 GAGDKVPDG
-637 ALKQMGYEVDFLGEK
+637 LKQMGYEVDFLEEK
-652 DLTAANLQKYDA
+652 DLTAANLKKYDA

-676 YWENAYPE
+676 FLGNAYPE

-699 NTASFLGPMKSSMSP
+699 NTASFIGPMKSNMSP
-714 YPLLVSRNR
+714 YPLQVTRGR

-731 AFLLPS
+731 EFLLPT
-737 HTLLNSPNKI
+737 HALFNTPNKI
-747 SETDFQDWIQERSV
+747 KDADFSDWIQERSI
-761 YTAETNDPHF
+761 YTAESSDSHF
-771 EFPLGFTDPNEA
+771 EFPLGFTDPGESL
-783 ENKGN
+783 NKGN
-788 IAVAKY
+788 IAVTKY

-806 FRELPAGVP
+806 FREIPAGVP
-815 GAYRLLANLLAKPS
+815 GAYRLFANLIANPHSK
-829 R
+829 

>member
-1 MEPKHAEL
+1 

-219 NSTISDSQFKVN
+219 NSTISDSQFKIN

-267 SSEYFATL
+267 STEYFATL

-282 FLWDGVDASWNRVNP
+282 FLWDGVDASWNRVNS
-297 NIDALIVPIIK
+297 NIDALITPIIK
-308 DYNPEKPYESIS
+308 AYNPAKPYESIS

-325 KKSIQALPSSP
+325 KKSIQALPKSP
-336 WTQKK
+336 WTEKK
-341 IAEINAWV
+341 LNEINTWV
-349 VSAAGVYLG
+349 VNAAGIYLG
-358 ATTSQGMVAI
+358 ATTSQGIVAV

-382 PINVDHVSISFA
+382 PIQVEKVQISFA
-394 GIDTTILGKIE
+394 GMDSTIHGTLE
-405 PYKKYPFNRV
+405 PYKKYPFHRV

-427 IQEAKATGHFNV
+427 IQEAKTTGHFNV

-453 YTAKAIFHIQGE
+453 YTAKATFLIQGE
-465 EFSLEKPVQEL
+465 VFSLEKPVQEL

-488 IAVTPKTVFRLSS
+488 ISVTPKTVFRLSS

-540 ANISLKEGMKA
+540 ANITLKDGMKA
-551 GEKREWPVY
+551 GEKREWPVS

-829 R
+829 K

>member
-219 NSTISDSQFKVN
+219 NSTISDSQFKIN

-246 AAYSRS
+246 ATYSRS

-267 SSEYFATL
+267 STEYFATL

-282 FLWDGVDASWNRVNP
+282 FLWDGVDASWNRVNS
-297 NIDALIVPIIK
+297 NIDALITPIIK
-308 DYNPEKPYESIS
+308 AYNPAKPYESIS

-325 KKSIQALPSSP
+325 KKSIQALPKSP
-336 WTQKK
+336 WTEKK
-341 IAEINAWV
+341 LNEINTWV
-349 VSAAGVYLG
+349 VNAAGIYLG
-358 ATTSQGMVAI
+358 ATTSQGIVAV

-382 PINVDHVSISFA
+382 PIQVEKVQISFA
-394 GIDTTILGKIE
+394 GMDSTIHGTLE
-405 PYKKYPFNRV
+405 PYKKYPFHRV

-427 IQEAKATGHFNV
+427 IQEAKTTGHFNV

-453 YTAKAIFHIQGE
+453 YTAKATFLIQGE
-465 EFSLEKPVQEL
+465 VFSLEKPVQEL

-488 IAVTPKTVFRLSS
+488 ISVTPKTVFRLSS

-540 ANISLKEGMKA
+540 ANISLKDGMKA
-551 GEKREWPVY
+551 GEKREWPVS

-637 ALKQMGYEVDFLGEK
+637 ALKQMGYQVDFLGEK

-815 GAYRLLANLLAKPS
+815 GAYRLLANLLAKPQQ
-829 R
+829 

>member
-1 MEPKHAEL
+1 
-9 MKRIILFALLSLP
+9 
-22 AFAQQRT
+22 
-29 SAQLG
+29 
-34 EDLQKLRV
+34 
-42 LGSVLHVAAHPDDES
+42 
-57 THMLTWFAQQ
+57 
-67 QHWET
+67 
-72 SYFACTRGD
+72 
-81 GGQNLIGDEQGV
+81 
-93 PLGLIRTQELLAAR
+93 
-107 RIDGANQYFSRAFD
+107 
-121 FGFSKST
+121 
-128 EEALVFWDRQLILSD
+128 
-143 LVWVI
+143 
-148 RKTRPDIIFTRF
+148 
-160 PPDARAG
+160 
-167 HGHHS
+167 
-172 ASAALAIEAYKAAAD
+172 
-187 PKMFPEQLKKGVD
+187 MFPEQLKKGVD

-267 SSEYFATL
+267 STEYFATL

>member
-1 MEPKHAEL
+1 
-9 MKRIILFALLSLP
+9 MKKLILLALLALP
-22 AFAQQRT
+22 AIAQQRT

-72 SYFACTRGD
+72 NYFACTRGD

-93 PLGLIRTQELLAAR
+93 PLGLIRTQELVAAR

-128 EEALVFWDRQLILSD
+128 DEALAFWDKQLILSD

-187 PKMFPEQLKKGVD
+187 PKMFPEQLKQGVD

-246 AAYSRS
+246 AAFSRS

-267 SSEYFATL
+267 STEYFATL
-275 GGEAPKE
+275 GGEAPTE

-297 NIDALIVPIIK
+297 TIDALISPIIK
-308 DYNPEKPYESIS
+308 AYNPAKPYESIS
-320 ALINL
+320 ALISL
-325 KKSIQALPSSP
+325 KKSIQALPNSP
-336 WTQKK
+336 WIQKK
-341 IAEINAWV
+341 INEINAWV
-349 VSAAGVYLG
+349 VNAAGIYLG
-358 ATTSQGMVAI
+358 ATTSQGIVAI
-368 GEKLPIKTEFIVRA
+368 GEKLPIKTEFIVRS
-382 PINVDHVSISFA
+382 PIKVENVQISFA
-394 GIDTTILGKIE
+394 GIDSIFHGTAE
-405 PYKKYPFNRV
+405 PYKKYPFSRI

-453 YTAKAIFHIQGE
+453 YTAKATFMIQGE
-465 EFSLEKPVQEL
+465 VFTLEKPVQEL

-488 IAVTPKTVFRLSS
+488 IAVTPKTVFSLSS
-501 NVVLLPKGSKTTK
+501 NVVLLPKGSKETK
-514 TIQLSITALAALKP
+514 TTNLSITALAALKP
-528 GRMEVKSGASVL
+528 GKIEVKSGASVL
-540 ANISLKEGMKA
+540 ANIPLKDGMKA
-551 GEKREWPVY
+551 GEKREWPIS
-560 FNEAV
+560 FNEAS
-565 VPDGKIT
+565 VPVGKLSSSI
-572 SNLQLHIYAG
+572 QLHITSG
-582 SENWIDSLDLQT
+582 TENWVDSLTLQT

-615 IDFAKKGNR
+615 IDFAKKGHR

-637 ALKQMGYEVDFLGEK
+637 ALKQMGYEVDFLAEK
-652 DLTAANLQKYDA
+652 DLTAANLQKYDV

-676 YWENAYPE
+676 YWENVYPE

-731 AFLLPS
+731 DFLLPV
-737 HTLLNSPNKI
+737 HPLLNSPNKI
-747 SETDFQDWIQERSV
+747 SEFDFADWIQERSI
-761 YTAETNDPHF
+761 YTAETTDPHF
-771 EFPLGFTDPNEA
+771 EFPLGFSDPGEA

-788 IAVAKY
+788 IAVTKY

-815 GAYRLLANLLAKPS
+815 GAYRLLANLLAKPQ
-829 R
+829 